1 MAGDDLEGA
10 LTSQVQAGEDGQD
23 GLGEEE
29 EADSDG
35 EVRWAASLIF
45 IFKLAIWYY
54 YSFIYLAVYNP
65 ETTSSGPQTESRS
78 KDSEKMTTGEKT
90 IQTSS
95 RTDRSGHSVLQTLG
109 QAQGGGDDGG
119 GVGCEEFSSSVVYGR
134 VLIEYNVV

>member
-35 EVRWAASLIF
+35 QVRSCAEELIF
-45 IFKLAIWYY
+45 IFKLGIWYFN
-54 YSFIYLAVYNP
+54 SFIYLDIYNP
-65 ETTSSGPQTESRS
+65 ETTSSGPQTESTT
-78 KDSEKMTTGEKT
+78 KESEKMTTGEKT

-119 GVGCEEFSSSVVYGR
+119 GVGCHEFSIGIKYRGR
-134 VLIEYNVV
+134 DNC